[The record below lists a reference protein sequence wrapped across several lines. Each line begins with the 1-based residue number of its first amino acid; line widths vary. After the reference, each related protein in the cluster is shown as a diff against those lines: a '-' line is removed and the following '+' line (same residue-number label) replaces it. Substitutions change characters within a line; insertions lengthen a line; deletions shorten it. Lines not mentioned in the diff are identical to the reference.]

1 MRFVA
6 QKTDG
11 GKNKGKISLYCRVL
25 EVSRQRFY
33 QYLSRQ
39 NRAWKHQGLADTM
52 REIHDEDVCNKKPL
66 EKCVTDI
73 TELKAKDGKLYVS
86 AIFDCVDL
94 SVLGLVMDD
103 NMGAELCVR
112 MMDSA
117 AASYPALRGAIVHSG
132 RGSRYTSG
140 AYRAAVEKHGIRQS
154 MNSDGGRC
162 HDNARR
168 ESM

>member
-1 MRFVA
+1 
-6 QKTDG
+6 
-11 GKNKGKISLYCRVL
+11 
-25 EVSRQRFY
+25 
-33 QYLSRQ
+33 
-39 NRAWKHQGLADTM
+39 M

-117 AASYPALRGAIVHSG
+117 AASYPALRGAIGHSD
-132 RGSRYTSG
+132 RGLPSRG
-140 AYRAAVEKHGIRQS
+140 GKAWHPPEHEQRWRLLPRQ
-154 MNSDGGRC
+154 RPL
-162 HDNARR
+162 
-168 ESM
+168 

>member
-1 MRFVA
+1 
-6 QKTDG
+6 
-11 GKNKGKISLYCRVL
+11 
-25 EVSRQRFY
+25 
-33 QYLSRQ
+33 
-39 NRAWKHQGLADTM
+39 M

-117 AASYPALRGAIVHSG
+117 AASYPALRGAIVHIRTVCG
-132 RGSRYTSG
+132 ICRARSRQG
-140 AYRAAVEKHGIRQS
+140 
-154 MNSDGGRC
+154 C
-162 HDNARR
+162 
-168 ESM
+168 

>member
-1 MRFVA
+1 
-6 QKTDG
+6 
-11 GKNKGKISLYCRVL
+11 
-25 EVSRQRFY
+25 
-33 QYLSRQ
+33 
-39 NRAWKHQGLADTM
+39 M

-112 MMDSA
+112 MMDST

-132 RGSRYTSG
+132 RGSRYTSE

>member
-1 MRFVA
+1 
-6 QKTDG
+6 
-11 GKNKGKISLYCRVL
+11 
-25 EVSRQRFY
+25 
-33 QYLSRQ
+33 
-39 NRAWKHQGLADTM
+39 M

-117 AASYPALRGAIVHSG
+117 VASYPALRGSHRPLWPGFPVHQWGLSG
-132 RGSRYTSG
+132 RGG
-140 AYRAAVEKHGIRQS
+140 K
-154 MNSDGGRC
+154 
-162 HDNARR
+162 ARHPPEHEQR
-168 ESM
+168 RRPLS